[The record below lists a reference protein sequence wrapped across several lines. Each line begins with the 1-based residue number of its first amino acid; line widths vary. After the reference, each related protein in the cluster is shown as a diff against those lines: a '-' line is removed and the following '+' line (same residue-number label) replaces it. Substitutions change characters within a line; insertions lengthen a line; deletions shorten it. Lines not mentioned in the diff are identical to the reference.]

1 VSALREVGGDLADA
15 LEAITVPSYVID
27 AGGIIRWLNPAAIRV
42 VGDVRGK
49 RFTSVIAPEH
59 ALLAREVFAKKV
71 VGGKRSTE
79 ASGHLIGADGGRVRV
94 ELSAVTLLDE
104 HHVVGVFGQ
113 MTDVGEIDASHAP
126 LPELTPRQ
134 SQILGLLEHG
144 RSTEQ
149 IAAQLHVSPETVR
162 NHVRRLLRALG
173 VHSRL
178 EAVAVARAARAA

>member
-27 AGGIIRWLNPAAIRV
+27 ASGIIRWINPAAAKV

-59 ALLAREVFAKKV
+59 TLRAREIFAQKV

-79 ASGHLIGADGGRVRV
+79 ASGHLIGARGQRVKV
-94 ELSAVTLLDE
+94 ELSAVALLDD

-113 MTDVGEIDASHAP
+113 MTGVEELPPERAP
-126 LPELTPRQ
+126 LPALTPRQ
-134 SQILGLLEHG
+134 SEILGLLEHG

-178 EAVAVARAARAA
+178 EAVAVARVARG